1 MILKKTMII
10 WNIFWHKSNSNNKI
24 SCIFIMKRI
33 TKILFLILLILF
45 SVFLFV
51 YYLFNKV
58 EPLSIKS
65 DDLIIQGEKIQQLA
79 DVYIGL
85 DEDFSY
91 NPLINDQLDKCKDI
105 NSIETE
111 YSNPNIVFCYS
122 VRVAILNDK
131 IKHFN
136 NPFVLI
142 THNSDQNI
150 NDISKINNILSNKN
164 LIHWYAQNLALDN
177 EKISPLPI
185 GIQNNMWKNCISFY
199 NDENLTDLH
208 KRKSQNVFMNF
219 SINTNAEKR
228 SKCLEIL
235 KDKIPFLENIE
246 SCDNLKRLSQY
257 KFCICPE
264 GNGYDSHRLWEAL
277 YLQTIPIVIDSDFIR
292 IIKKHINPPMVILND
307 WNDFNEKDLHYDS
320 YNFDGKDYYKKFSF
334 EYYKQLINR

>member
-1 MILKKTMII
+1 
-10 WNIFWHKSNSNNKI
+10 
-24 SCIFIMKRI
+24 
-33 TKILFLILLILF
+33 
-45 SVFLFV
+45 
-51 YYLFNKV
+51 V